1 MDNKVEYLNQII
13 EIIDNKATVF
23 KKNKKSMPTAAYES
37 EKAILVRT
45 INDAIKLAEEIKPT
59 PFSLINDLRSLIK
72 QL

>member
-13 EIIDNKATVF
+13 VF
-23 KKNKKSMPTAAYES
+23 KNNKKSMPTSAYES
-37 EKAILVRT
+37 EKVILVRT
-45 INDAIKLAEEIKPT
+45 INDAIKLAEEVKPT